1 MFFSMRL
8 AINTYHLIK
17 DEKKMQG
24 EGAAAG
30 GATVSR
36 IGTASS
42 TCVASQTHQV
52 ELPQTQNSAGTAPW
66 EGELTEGAH

>member
-17 DEKKMQG
+17 DVKKMQG

-30 GATVSR
+30 GHCESDWDSIIHVRCFTDTPS
-36 IGTASS
+36 
-42 TCVASQTHQV
+42 
-52 ELPQTQNSAGTAPW
+52 
-66 EGELTEGAH
+66 